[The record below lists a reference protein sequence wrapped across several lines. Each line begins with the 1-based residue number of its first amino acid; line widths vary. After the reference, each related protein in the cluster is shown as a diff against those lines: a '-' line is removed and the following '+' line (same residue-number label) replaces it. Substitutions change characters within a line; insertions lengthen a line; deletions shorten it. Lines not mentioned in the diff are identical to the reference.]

1 MLNQPEELEGE
12 KMRVCIDMKRT
23 GKHLKQLI
31 MDAGYNV
38 SDIQKFLELSCPQPV
53 YRWYKGKALP
63 TVDHLLI
70 LSILLGK
77 HMEELIVTN
86 IDDIQEFLV
95 FSLTPLRDFRQI
107 NILSRT

>member
-1 MLNQPEELEGE
+1 
-12 KMRVCIDMKRT
+12 MRVCIDMKRT

-86 IDDIQEFLV
+86 IDDIQEVCSIELGDVIRNAEIGLV
-95 FSLTPLRDFRQI
+95 
-107 NILSRT
+107 SRVLVYASRLCPAS